1 VTAASGGGVG
11 GASRRAEK
19 GRGILGWRE
28 RGERALRT
36 VAGDER
42 VRRLRAVLDRN
53 DAAGGPLLSAG
64 LAFHALFALLPA
76 LLLLSGLAGWLIEDP
91 ETRAA
96 LVGDLVR
103 RLPPLA
109 RPVEETL
116 DRLVSDRGTFSIL
129 GLLGLAWGASNFYSS
144 LDEAMARLFSG
155 GRTRNLI
162 ERRLRGLA
170 GVAALIA
177 AAVASVA
184 VGAAWSYVEAA
195 VIPDPSLIAWRFVG
209 PAITAVLMVI
219 AVLVVYRAVPT
230 APPSWTAAALPAFV
244 TGIAIALLT
253 NLFTFVAPRLVGG
266 LEAFGVLAALF
277 GALIWLNYAF
287 QLLLLGGAWA
297 ALRRDEPVPIAPPS
311 DPGEIG

>member
-1 VTAASGGGVG
+1 MTAATGGRSGG
-11 GASRRAEK
+11 AARK
-19 GRGILGWRE
+19 GSGGILGWRD
-28 RGERALRT
+28 RGERALRV

-42 VRRLRAVLDRN
+42 VMRLRTILDRN
-53 DAAGGPLLSAG
+53 EAAGGPLLSAG

-76 LLLLSGLAGWLIEDP
+76 LLLLAGLAGWLIEDP
-91 ETRAA
+91 ATRAA

-109 RPVEETL
+109 SPVEETL

-144 LDEAMARLFSG
+144 LDEAMARIFSG

-177 AAVASVA
+177 AAVGSVA
-184 VGAAWSYVEAA
+184 IGAAWSYVEAA
-195 VIPDPSLIAWRFVG
+195 LNADSSLLFWRLAG
-209 PAITAVLMVI
+209 PATTAALMVVAVLI
-219 AVLVVYRAVPT
+219 VYRIVPT
-230 APPSWTAAALPAFV
+230 APPSWGAAALPAVV
-244 TGIAIALLT
+244 TGVAIALLT
-253 NLFTFVAPRLVGG
+253 NVFTFIAPRLVGG

-287 QLLLLGGAWA
+287 QLLLLGAAWA
-297 ALRRDEPVPIAPPS
+297 ALRRDEPVPVAPPS